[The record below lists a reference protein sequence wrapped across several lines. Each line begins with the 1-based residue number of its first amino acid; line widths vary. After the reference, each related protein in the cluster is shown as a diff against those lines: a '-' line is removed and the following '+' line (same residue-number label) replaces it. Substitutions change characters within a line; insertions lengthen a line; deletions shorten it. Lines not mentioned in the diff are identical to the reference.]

1 MLNII
6 HLSGRED
13 RLELINNQLITQEI
27 VDYKFWEGIVDP
39 ENPARGIAKAHKQ
52 IVLWAKQQKLT
63 SVMIAEDDVKF
74 TAKGA
79 FDYFK
84 KNEPD
89 DYDLYLGGIYY
100 GKIKED
106 NSVSDFGGAML
117 YMIRE
122 NFYDTFLSV
131 NEERDIDRSLSN
143 KGKFIVCNPFTAI
156 QHEGFSDNKKA
167 YVNYEMCLKGRKL
180 FK

>member
-1 MLNII
+1 
-6 HLSGRED
+6 
-13 RLELINNQLITQEI
+13 
-27 VDYKFWEGIVDP
+27 
-39 ENPARGIAKAHKQ
+39 
-52 IVLWAKQQKLT
+52 
-63 SVMIAEDDVKF
+63 MIAEDDVKF
-74 TAKGA
+74 TAKVA

-100 GKIKED
+100 GKIEED
-106 NSVSDFGGAML
+106 NSVSDFAVAML
-117 YMIRE
+117 YMIKE

-131 NEERDIDRSLSN
+131 NEERDIDRSLSI
-143 KGKFIVCNPFTAI
+143 KGKFIVCKRFAAI